1 MMLPFFNPRKNMQR
15 AGLLQGM
22 TDVHSHLLPGVDDG
36 VASLEEA
43 LQIMKYLQEAGV
55 SRMYLTPHIMADL
68 NEKGA
73 SELRVRFEEF
83 LGACPD
89 WIELRLAGE
98 YMLDAGF
105 ATQCKSGLLT
115 MARRHVLVETSYWA
129 APPNLMDML
138 YELSLDGYVPI
149 LAHPERYG
157 YMTGK
162 TYGLL
167 KENGYKF
174 QLNLMSLAG
183 VYGKPTAYRAS
194 RLLEKGFYDF
204 AGSDIHRLDVYRQ
217 TVECHLLTRHQ
228 QNNLKKL
235 LENNHSLW

>member
-1 MMLPFFNPRKNMQR
+1 MLSFFNSKKNMKK

-36 VASLEEA
+36 VSSLEEA
-43 LQIMKYLQEAGV
+43 LQILKYLQEAGV

-73 SELRVRFEEF
+73 SELTSRFKQFVR
-83 LGACPD
+83 ACPD

-105 ATQCKSGLLT
+105 AVQCKAGLLT

-129 APPNLMDML
+129 APPNLLNIL
-138 YELSLDGYVPI
+138 YELSVDGYVPI

-157 YMTGK
+157 YMTEED
-162 TYGLL
+162 YRRL

-183 VYGKPTAYRAS
+183 VYGKQAAHRAC

-217 TVECHLLTRHQ
+217 TVEEYLLTRMQ

-235 LENNHSLW
+235 LENNHFLW

>member
-1 MMLPFFNPRKNMQR
+1 MKK
-15 AGLLQGM
+15 AGLFQGM

-36 VASLEEA
+36 VSSLEEA
-43 LQIMKYLQEAGV
+43 LQILKYLQEAGV

-73 SELRVRFEEF
+73 SELTNRFRQFVRV
-83 LGACPD
+83 CPD

-105 ATQCKSGLLT
+105 AAQCKAGLLT

-129 APPNLMDML
+129 APPNLPDIL
-138 YELSLDGYVPI
+138 YELSVDGYVPI

-157 YMTGK
+157 YMAEED
-162 TYGLL
+162 YRRL

-183 VYGKPTAYRAS
+183 VYGKQATYRAC

-217 TVECHLLTRHQ
+217 TVEEHLLTRMQ

-235 LENNHSLW
+235 LENNHYLW